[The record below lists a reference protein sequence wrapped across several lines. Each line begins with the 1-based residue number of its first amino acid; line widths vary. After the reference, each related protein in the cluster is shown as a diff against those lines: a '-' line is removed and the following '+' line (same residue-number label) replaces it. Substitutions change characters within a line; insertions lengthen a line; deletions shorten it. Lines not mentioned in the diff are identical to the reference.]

1 MDFKKERE
9 QLDERVSSGKLNRAN
24 RKVLDSVLKQVEG
37 GAVPEAA
44 YVTTRDSLLAIPVN
58 ARGEGHGSELR
69 ASLEKAG
76 DKKTLSA
83 MQKVE
88 RLVAEIATVAKE
100 HGKAYRVVINKATV
114 KADAE

>member
-1 MDFKKERE
+1 MDLKKERAG
-9 QLDERVSSGKLNRAN
+9 LDALVSGGKLNKAN

-37 GAVPEAA
+37 GAIPELA

-69 ASLEKAG
+69 AALETAG

-83 MQKVE
+83 MQRAEK
-88 RLVAEIATVAKE
+88 LVAEIAPVAKAC
-100 HGKAYRVVINKATV
+100 GKAYRIVINAIPV
-114 KADAE
+114 KAEK